1 MQAKIAKVTRL
12 SVMNLD
18 DAMLLAFHRQ
28 LLQTPAVCWSGAP
41 GFGNLLIWR
50 QKSADYCSK
59 DECE

>member
-28 LLQTPAVCWSGAP
+28 LLQTPAVCWSGRRA
-41 GFGNLLIWR
+41 
-50 QKSADYCSK
+50 SAIC
-59 DECE
+59 